1 MRSMRTIVMPV
12 LLSMMS
18 AWPAS
23 LQSQQSSG
31 PVVLRNIRV
40 VDGTGSTALTNQTIV
55 IEGANISAVGD
66 NSRVQIPRGAQ
77 DLDLAGHTALP
88 GLVLLH
94 EHLMFMVDDQFSHA
108 LPFSAPRLYLAF
120 GVTTLRT
127 AGTDH
132 PYVEI
137 NLKRAIERGDVPGPE
152 IHLTSPYFNGPGSG
166 ILSEITLSD
175 PEEARA
181 SVRYWAAQGV
191 RWFKVYTHI
200 TRPVLEAIVDEA
212 HKHQARV
219 TGHLQSASCADAVD
233 AGIDNIEHSWFSC
246 LIDLRPSGAGDSRDA
261 RVNALIPKLVKAHVT
276 LTATPVDW
284 VRSLSERELDVLH
297 PAARES
303 YLKMR
308 ALVGKPGAPPAPPR
322 GEGPLSL
329 RFVKAGGRLV
339 LGSDPCCGFSLPGF
353 ASHDAVKLLVEAGFT
368 PVEAIRIATLE
379 GAKFLGVDDRIGTI
393 ARGKEADLLIVRGDP
408 STNIQDLSNVSHVF
422 ANGKL
427 HDPQALLSAVTGQVG
442 WR

>member
-1 MRSMRTIVMPV
+1 MRSLRTIVVPV

-18 AWPAS
+18 AWSAS

-40 VDGTGSTALTNQTIV
+40 VDGTGSAALTNQTIV

-66 NSRVQIPRGAQ
+66 SSRVQIPRGAQ

-181 SVRYWAAQGV
+181 AVRYWAAQGF
-191 RWFKVYTHI
+191 RWFKVFTHI
-200 TRPVLEAIVDEA
+200 TTPVLEAIVDEA
-212 HKHQARV
+212 HKQQARV
-219 TGHLQSASCADAVD
+219 TGHLQSVSCAEAAE

-261 RVNALIPKLVKAHVT
+261 RVNELIPKLVKAHVT

-339 LGSDPCCGFSLPGF
+339 LGSDPCCGMSLPGF
-353 ASHDAVKLLVEAGFT
+353 ASCERQLLQRANEERMKYASFGSCGL
-368 PVEAIRIATLE
+368 AI
-379 GAKFLGVDDRIGTI
+379 
-393 ARGKEADLLIVRGDP
+393 
-408 STNIQDLSNVSHVF
+408 
-422 ANGKL
+422 
-427 HDPQALLSAVTGQVG
+427 LLSLDSG
-442 WR
+442 WVPPVRAPAAPVSRDDVDTYIDGEMRPRGIPVLP

>member
-1 MRSMRTIVMPV
+1 MRTIVGLV
-12 LLSMMS
+12 LLSMLS
-18 AWPAS
+18 ARSAS

-31 PVVLRNIRV
+31 PIVLRNIRV
-40 VDGTGSTALTNQTIV
+40 VDGTGSVALTNQTIV
-55 IEGANISAVGD
+55 IDGTQISAVGD
-66 NSRVQIPRGAQ
+66 SSRVQIPPGAKE
-77 DLDLAGHTALP
+77 LDLAGHTALP

-94 EHLMFMVDDQFSHA
+94 EHLFFMVNEQFSHA

-127 AGTDH
+127 GGTDH
-132 PYVEI
+132 PFVEI
-137 NLKRAIERGDVPGPE
+137 NLRRAIERGEVPGPE

-181 SVRYWAAQGV
+181 SVRYWAAQGF
-191 RWFKVYTHI
+191 RWVKVYTHI
-200 TRPVLEAIVDEA
+200 TKPVLEAIVDEA
-212 HKHQARV
+212 HRHQARV
-219 TGHLQSASCADAVD
+219 TGHLQSLSCSDAAD
-233 AGIDNIEHSWFSC
+233 AGIDNIEHSWGSC
-246 LIDLRPSGAGDSRDA
+246 RVDLRPSSAGDSREA
-261 RVNALIPKLVKAHVT
+261 RANALIPELVKAQVT
-276 LTATPVDW
+276 LTATPVDR

-303 YLKMR
+303 YLNMR
-308 ALVGKPGAPPAPPR
+308 ALVGKPGVPPAPPR

-339 LGSDPCCGFSLPGF
+339 LGSDAGSGFSVPGF

-368 PVEAIRIATLE
+368 PLDAIRIATLE
-379 GAKFLGVDDRIGTI
+379 GAKFLGVDDRVGSI

-427 HDPQALLSAVTGQVG
+427 HDPQALLSAVIGQVG